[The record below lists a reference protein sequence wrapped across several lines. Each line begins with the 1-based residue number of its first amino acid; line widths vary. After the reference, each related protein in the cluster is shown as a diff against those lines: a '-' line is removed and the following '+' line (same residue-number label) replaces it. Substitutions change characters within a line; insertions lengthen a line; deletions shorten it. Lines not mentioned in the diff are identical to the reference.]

1 MAEDS
6 KLLKDYLLKNIIKNK
21 KTIDDNEPLFSTGL
35 IDSFGM
41 LDLLF
46 FIKEQFGVNIEDYEI
61 IDNNV
66 NTLNDLTNIIAEKK

>member
-1 MAEDS
+1 MVDDS
-6 KLLKDYLLKNIIKNK
+6 KVLQEYLLNNIINGK

-46 FIKEQFGVNIEDYEI
+46 FVKEQFGVNIEDYEI

-66 NTLNDLTNIIAEKK
+66 NSLNDLMNLINEKK